1 MVTGFWYMQIKRQF
15 INISWNA
22 ALKAVV
28 LVVFVQMVFC
38 SLCFARV
45 GDDGGSN
52 TKGID
57 PSVLELVRRIAANP
71 ELMNL
76 TYLQYLIGL
85 PENGRNQAAL
95 LKRNYNWYEEPS
107 RVPVYHL
114 DQIGPQ
120 PGVTT
125 SSTFTINVP
134 ASNIRVKDVEQVF
147 GTPHTRVYDHQAH
160 PNQIYRYS
168 PTTSLVFVEP
178 RNSFRV
184 TSIKIL
190 YNGPPLGEPSQE
202 DLERAYNFRKSQA
215 YLAGQNGDW
224 QQAIPWLRAD
234 VAKNPQDAD
243 AHLKLAYA
251 YRQHL
256 MINESIQEYVQVLKL
271 CGGRPDLQ
279 SAAVAGLTEMRVW
292 PAPLPGSQPA
302 SGRTYVAGAGSAGQP
317 GL

>member
-1 MVTGFWYMQIKRQF
+1 MVSGFWYMRSKRQF
-15 INISWNA
+15 IKNSWNVA
-22 ALKAVV
+22 QKALV
-28 LVVFVQMVFC
+28 LLVFMQLAFC

-45 GDDGGSN
+45 GDGGDSRA
-52 TKGID
+52 KGID
-57 PSVLELVRRIAANP
+57 PSVLEMVHRLAANP
-71 ELMNL
+71 ELINL

-85 PENGRNQAAL
+85 PENGQNQAAL
-95 LKRNYNWYEEPS
+95 LRRNYTWYEEPG
-107 RVPVYHL
+107 RVAVYHL
-114 DQIGPQ
+114 DQVGPQ

-134 ASNIRVKDVEQVF
+134 ASNIKVKDVEQVF
-147 GTPHTRVYDHQAH
+147 GMAHTRVYDHQAH

-190 YNGPPLGEPSQE
+190 YNGPPLGSPSQE
-202 DLERAYNFRKSQA
+202 DLEKAFNFRKSQA

-271 CGGRPDLQ
+271 CSGRPDLQ

-292 PAPLPGSQPA
+292 PTPLPGSHPA
-302 SGRTYVAGAGSAGQP
+302 SGRTYIAGSAGQP